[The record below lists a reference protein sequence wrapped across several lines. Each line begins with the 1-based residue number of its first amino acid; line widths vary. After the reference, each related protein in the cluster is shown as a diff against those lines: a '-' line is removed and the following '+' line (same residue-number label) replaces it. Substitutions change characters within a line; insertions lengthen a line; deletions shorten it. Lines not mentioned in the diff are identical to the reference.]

1 MYTVICLCL
10 SVSVYSTYI
19 AIKKPLTIHRCMVL
33 GAFHGMVLGRP
44 TKQYDNFIDVKKI
57 KLFICRFYFV
67 IYGS

>member
-10 SVSVYSTYI
+10 SVSVYSAYI

-44 TKQYDNFIDVKKI
+44 TKQYDNFIDVKKSNFSYAD
-57 KLFICRFYFV
+57 FIL
-67 IYGS
+67 